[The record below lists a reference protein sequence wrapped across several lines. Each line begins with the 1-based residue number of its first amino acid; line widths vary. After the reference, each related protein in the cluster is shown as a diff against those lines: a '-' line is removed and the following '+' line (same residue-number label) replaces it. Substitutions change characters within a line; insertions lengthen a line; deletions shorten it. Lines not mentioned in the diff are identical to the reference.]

1 VIFPFVKTGPAAL
14 ETHPG
19 YVYDEHAAKGIHPV
33 VPLVVHLEL
42 AVWHAACVA

>member
-1 VIFPFVKTGPAAL
+1 VITPLVKTTPAVFL
-14 ETHPG
+14 THPG